1 MLEMIPPM
9 NGLWTYWYS
18 KEVCNDFKET
28 LFSGPGGNKKM
39 KKRAQVSEQE
49 KEKTHRHRHQLCRRT

>member
-1 MLEMIPPM
+1 M

-39 KKRAQVSEQE
+39 KRRAQVSEQE